1 MDCPAF
7 TVWRGD
13 PFSDGLVFAK
23 PESVTLGGTPK
34 HWVPDPIPT
43 GAIVTAKVGTAT
55 GAQIDDLTV
64 TVGDQVASPGVVTV
78 SADDTS
84 EWPLGPLAYQL
95 CIEIDGIQRHQQFIY
110 FTVREPIK

>member
-43 GAIVTAKVGTAT
+43 GAIVTAKVGTVT
-55 GAQIDDLTV
+55 GAQIADLIV
-64 TVGDQVASPGVVTV
+64 TVADQSLSPGLVQVT
-78 SADDTS
+78 AQDTTV
-84 EWPLGPLAYQL
+84 WPIGQLYYQL
-95 CIEIDGIQRHQQFIY
+95 CVTRQGVPQHLELEGLL
-110 FTVREPIK
+110 VEEPLP